1 MNISGLSAATN
12 YAAVQSSKLPQLSSG
27 LSIKQA
33 SQGSTVQGTAV
44 HSSGKSVAP
53 GTDISGLG
61 TLKNIDEAAR
71 QGYREDYSIRD
82 AADALWRKE
91 TQTFNLKDLD
101 DPEKSK
107 EFLENWRIQARWDLG
122 IQDGGPTKDEVL
134 SAYIDTLRQNGL
146 DGAVDW
152 NGLSHEM
159 KSFQATSADELE
171 DGLNYMASRYV
182 AALDK
187 LERNYTGDELTAQRA
202 KLEEAYHAGK
212 AGMIDGY
219 TQLLQ
224 ENLGISAS
232 DAQAV
237 RDSFSSILTEKE
249 EAYRGALKQI
259 HEAVAQTGPDSVWL
273 KNHDAYIASQLRA
286 AAGVSGRNE
295 ARYSVQD
302 LTAAGKIAE
311 DYRAE
316 IAGASHCGR
325 NEATLALGLSMAD
338 MKAEAMISKGLV
350 GQDMVNL
357 LRASRAQGHQN
368 ALDTLNQAL
377 SRRESNR
384 LPGEPAGTYA
394 PVDSAAFRGIYDAVM
409 SAYRQNGGDAAK
421 AIQAGAS
428 AGEKLT
434 AQATARA
441 SKAARWGVSMRS
453 YWQEFYKAPEE
464 ESTVLGLQIKY
475 LTNQKPGS
483 STYQKYVNRWQDF
496 LSSIGGG
503 VDVRA

>member
-1 MNISGLSAATN
+1 MNISSLGNVPNITNQITTGAPQAGFCCDPSAAVRS
-12 YAAVQSSKLPQLSSG
+12 A
-27 LSIKQA
+27 
-33 SQGSTVQGTAV
+33 
-44 HSSGKSVAP
+44 GKGATR
-53 GTDISGLG
+53 GMDISSLG
-61 TLKNIDEAAR
+61 TLKSIDEAAR

-107 EFLENWRIQARWDLG
+107 EFLENWRIQARWDMG
-122 IQDGGPTKDEVL
+122 IQDGGPTKDDVL

-159 KSFQATSADELE
+159 KSFQATSAEELE

-202 KLEEAYHAGK
+202 KLEEVYQAGK
-212 AGMIDGY
+212 SGMINGY
-219 TQLLQ
+219 TRLLQ
-224 ENLGISAS
+224 DNLGISAG

-237 RDSFSSILTEKE
+237 RDSFSAILAEKE
-249 EAYRGALKQI
+249 EAYRGALNQV
-259 HEAVAQTGPDSVWL
+259 HETVAQTGPDSVWL

-286 AAGVSGRNE
+286 AAGAAGQSK
-295 ARYSVQD
+295 AQYSVQD
-302 LTAAGKIAE
+302 LTAAGQIAQ

-316 IAGASHCGR
+316 IDGASSCGR

-350 GQDMVNL
+350 SGSMAAL
-357 LRASRAQGHQN
+357 LRSSRAQGHQN
-368 ALDTLNQAL
+368 VLDALDRAL
-377 SRRESNR
+377 AQRESHR
-384 LPGEPAGTYA
+384 ATGEPKGTYA
-394 PVDSAAFRGIYDAVM
+394 PVDSAAFKEIYDAVM
-409 SAYRQNGGDAAK
+409 SAYRQNGGDGAK

-434 AQATARA
+434 AQAAARA
-441 SKAARWGVSMRS
+441 PKAARWGVSMRS

-475 LTNQKPGS
+475 LTNQKPRS
-483 STYQKYVNRWQDF
+483 SAYQKYVNSWQDF
-496 LSSIGGG
+496 LASIGDG

>member
-1 MNISGLSAATN
+1 MNITNWGNIPNITNQITTGAPQAGLRCDPSAAVRS
-12 YAAVQSSKLPQLSSG
+12 A
-27 LSIKQA
+27 
-33 SQGSTVQGTAV
+33 
-44 HSSGKSVAP
+44 GKSAAP

-71 QGYREDYSIRD
+71 QGYREDFSIRD
-82 AADALWRKE
+82 AAEGLWRKE
-91 TQTFNLKDLD
+91 NFNFNIF
-101 DPEKSK
+101 DPAS
-107 EFLENWRIQARWDLG
+107 IQRM
-122 IQDGGPTKDEVL
+122 QDRVRQGTYTMTPTDAEL
-134 SAYIDTLRQNGL
+134 SSYIDTLRQNGL

-159 KSFQATSADELE
+159 KSFQATSAEELE

-202 KLEEAYHAGK
+202 KLEEVYQAGK
-212 AGMIDGY
+212 SGMIDGY
-219 TQLLQ
+219 TRLLQ
-224 ENLGISAS
+224 DNLGISAG

-237 RDSFSSILTEKE
+237 RDSFSAILAEKE
-249 EAYRGALKQI
+249 EAYRGALNQV
-259 HEAVAQTGPDSVWL
+259 HETVAQAGPDSVWL

-286 AAGVSGRNE
+286 AAGASGQSG

-302 LTAAGKIAE
+302 LTAAGQIAQ
-311 DYRAE
+311 DYRTE
-316 IAGASHCGR
+316 IDGASSCGR

-350 GQDMVNL
+350 SGSMAAL
-357 LRASRAQGHQN
+357 LRSSRAQGHEN
-368 ALDTLNQAL
+368 ALAAL
-377 SRRESNR
+377 DRALAQRESHR
-384 LPGEPAGTYA
+384 ATGEPKGTYA
-394 PVDSAAFRGIYDAVM
+394 PVDSAAFKEIYDAVM
-409 SAYRQNGGDAAK
+409 SAYRQNGGDGAK

-434 AQATARA
+434 AQAAARA
-441 SKAARWGVSMRS
+441 PKAARWGVSMRS

-464 ESTVLGLQIKY
+464 EATVLGLQIKY
-475 LTNQKPGS
+475 LTNQKPRS
-483 STYQKYVNRWQDF
+483 SAYQKYVNSWQDF
-496 LSSIGGG
+496 LASIGGG

>member
-1 MNISGLSAATN
+1 MNITNWGNIPNITNQITTGAPQAGLRCDPSAAVRS
-12 YAAVQSSKLPQLSSG
+12 A
-27 LSIKQA
+27 
-33 SQGSTVQGTAV
+33 
-44 HSSGKSVAP
+44 GKSVAP

-71 QGYREDYSIRD
+71 QGYREDFSIRD
-82 AADALWRKE
+82 AAESLWRKE

-107 EFLENWRIQARWDLG
+107 EFLENWRLQARWDLG
-122 IQDGGPTKDEVL
+122 IQGGPTKDEVI

-152 NGLSHEM
+152 NGLAHEM
-159 KSFQATSADELE
+159 KSFQATSAEELE

-187 LERNYTGDELTAQRA
+187 LERNYSGEELTAQRA
-202 KLEEAYHAGK
+202 KLEEVYQAGK
-212 AGMIDGY
+212 SGTIDGY
-219 TQLLQ
+219 TRLLQ
-224 ENLGISAS
+224 DNLGISDS

-249 EAYRGALKQI
+249 EAYRGALKQV
-259 HEAVAQTGPDSVWL
+259 HESVAQAGPDSVWL

-286 AAGVSGRNE
+286 AESPAGQSE

-302 LTAAGKIAE
+302 LTAAGKVAE
-311 DYRAE
+311 AYRAE
-316 IAGASHCGR
+316 IDGASHCGR

-350 GQDMVNL
+350 SSSMADL
-357 LRASRAQGHQN
+357 LRSSRTQGHQN
-368 ALDTLNQAL
+368 ALAAL
-377 SRRESNR
+377 DRALANRESHR
-384 LPGEPAGTYA
+384 ATGEPKGTYA
-394 PVDSAAFRGIYDAVM
+394 PVDSAVFRGIYDAVM
-409 SAYRQNGGDAAK
+409 GAYRQNGGDVAK
-421 AIQAGAS
+421 AIQSGVS

-434 AQATARA
+434 AQATAKA
-441 SKAARWGVSMRS
+441 PKAARWGVSMRS

-464 ESTVLGLQIKY
+464 QATVLGLQIKY
-475 LTNQKPGS
+475 LTNQKARS
-483 STYQKYVNRWQDF
+483 SAYQKYINSWQDF
-496 LSSIGGG
+496 LKSIGGG
-503 VDVRA
+503 MDMRA